1 MADRYVFERSVTVK
15 PIEGKPNHFTSVYRP
30 WSWPLVQRAAGS
42 VPMTEGT
49 AAAYKTVPPDFELH
63 CAQVQFLK
71 AGKNEALR
79 YKVVEL
85 MTTSNFASRNVFVT
99 QDSDSDYKCVL
110 LLSFQK
116 RSVTSRGWPAQYE
129 YTRPPSREAIELAAR
144 PVNDHS
150 PDLGLFKL
158 GVAEGT
164 PDPPFICQRIHITQ
178 ESDPNLKTYR
188 TKYRIT
194 SPISGPTGQILAIVF
209 LSDVFTLEVPLIVH
223 SVPFGPPMLGDAT
236 LTPAATRL
244 QSFTSLTHTMR
255 FARLEG
261 FDAHQGVLCEMQ
273 VRWTKGRRALN
284 TMYMRDCKGELIA
297 TVDQEV
303 TLEFVLKCEVDELN
317 FMKQAYFV
325 FKTEEEF
332 ERDAKA
338 LKSRTAKQIAE
349 AAKRSRL

>member
-1 MADRYVFERSVTVK
+1 MADQYEFERSVSVY
-15 PIEGKPNHFTSVYRP
+15 PVDGKPNHFTSVYRP

-42 VPMTEGT
+42 VPITEGT

-85 MTTSNFASRNVFVT
+85 MTMSNFASRNVFVT
-99 QDSDSDYKCVL
+99 QDSDSDYRCVL

-116 RSVTSRGWPAQYE
+116 RSVTSRGWPTQYE
-129 YTRPPSREAIELAAR
+129 YTRPSSREAIELAAR
-144 PVNDHS
+144 SIEDHS
-150 PDLGLFKL
+150 PDLKMLPL
-158 GVAEGT
+158 GVPKGT
-164 PDPPFICQRIHITQ
+164 PDPPFLCQRIDITQ

-209 LSDVFTLEVPLIVH
+209 LSDVFTLDVPMIVH
-223 SVPFGPPMLGDAT
+223 SIPFGPPILGDET
-236 LTPAATRL
+236 LTPTPTRIR
-244 QSFTSLTHTMR
+244 SFASLTHTVR

-261 FDAHQGVLCEMQ
+261 FDVHQGVLCEMQ

-297 TVDQEV
+297 TVDQE
-303 TLEFVLKCEVDELN
+303 
-317 FMKQAYFV
+317 AYFV

-338 LKSRTAKQIAE
+338 LKSRSAKQKAE
-349 AAKRSRL
+349 AARKTKL